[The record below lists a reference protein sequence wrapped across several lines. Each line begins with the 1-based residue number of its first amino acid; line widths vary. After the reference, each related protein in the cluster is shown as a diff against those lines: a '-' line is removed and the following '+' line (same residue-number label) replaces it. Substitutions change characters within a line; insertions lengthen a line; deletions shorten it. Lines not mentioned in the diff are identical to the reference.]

1 MVTFV
6 KNVTALT
13 PEQIE
18 GKMMN
23 FTVKMFDFVLKM
35 TILQTGALG
44 AIFD

>member
-6 KNVTALT
+6 KNVWTD
-13 PEQIE
+13 E